1 MFSSLNHACVKGP
14 RWRNNNYPQLFLVP
28 PVGAGRW
35 SDIPYRMNPERK
47 RGYQEARMQLEA
59 LRARWP
65 QAFSA
70 KSHLVRPLM
79 VGALRVIADE
89 MGWPRP

>member
-1 MFSSLNHACVKGP
+1 
-14 RWRNNNYPQLFLVP
+14 
-28 PVGAGRW
+28 
-35 SDIPYRMNPERK
+35 
-47 RGYQEARMQLEA
+47 MQLEA

-65 QAFSA
+65 QAFPA

-89 MGWPRP
+89 MGWPRPYAHAVLERWKRS